1 MRANPATVPV
11 AAVWRGG
18 GCPACVGE
26 IALARWLGRRGAIA
40 IVNRTDGQTTCAI
53 DRGALPARFHAR
65 ETDGPVRARGFV
77 RINPRRKTAI
87 AHPSAGGLRQ
97 DQAGMRSRSAAF
109 VSGGGICRRAAGR
122 PALKDRR
129 GPPTGVPG
137 CLTFAPHG
145 SEGCRNGSRLRAS
158 WQGR

>member
-1 MRANPATVPV
+1 MPAPPPRRNAMRANPATVPV

-65 ETDGPVRARGFV
+65 ETDGPVRARGFDA
-77 RINPRRKTAI
+77 RELPA
-87 AHPSAGGLRQ
+87 
-97 DQAGMRSRSAAF
+97 SR
-109 VSGGGICRRAAGR
+109 
-122 PALKDRR
+122 
-129 GPPTGVPG
+129 
-137 CLTFAPHG
+137 
-145 SEGCRNGSRLRAS
+145 
-158 WQGR
+158 